1 MKTIAKE
8 NIPGRREFKSRFNRK
23 LGATAQLFDPISE
36 QLAEEAE
43 SLLMDVW
50 LNQFKEKTVFVTR
63 RNKTSKQNHYCS
75 NCQKSQ
81 IYPTHKFCPVCGMR
95 VVWNE
100 LKKAI

>member
-43 SLLMDVW
+43 KVIMDHWHENNTRHPTVLISASADFRERHYCPHCRNRNIYRGYNFCPKCGADVVW
-50 LNQFKEKTVFVTR
+50 G
-63 RNKTSKQNHYCS
+63 TSK
-75 NCQKSQ
+75 
-81 IYPTHKFCPVCGMR
+81 I
-95 VVWNE
+95 
-100 LKKAI
+100 AI